1 VNFAWT
7 IIALVVILAIS
18 WRFLGSYMAAVFE
31 GRVKWLAFVE
41 RPVYRVLGV
50 DAENE
55 QSWQRYAG
63 SVIIFSSFALLI
75 SYGIFRLQG
84 SLPFNPQHLGAVGP
98 ATAWDTAVSF
108 VTNTNWQSYSGET
121 TMSYLS
127 QMGALAVQNFV
138 SAAVGIAVAIALI
151 RGFARHG
158 KKTIGNFWVDLI
170 RSVLY
175 ILLPIAF
182 FAAIIFM
189 SEGAL
194 QTLAGT
200 VNVSDALNGVH
211 QVIPRGP
218 IASQE
223 VIKQL
228 GTNGGGFFN
237 ANGADPFENPT
248 GLTNFLSFALILCI
262 PVGLTYTFG
271 KMVGSIRQGVAIIG
285 VMAVIFGGWLAIASV
300 SEHQMA
306 PAVATGVSQQATALT
321 GNIGNMEGKE
331 VRFGDTSSALYAVSS
346 TQTSTG
352 SVDSAEDSYTPMGG
366 FAVLTGMMLGEV
378 SPGGVGTG
386 LYSILLFAIVTVFI
400 GGLMVGRTPEY
411 LGKKIQAREVK
422 LAALGILVMPITV
435 LVLTAISVAIPAG
448 QAGAF
453 NAGPHGFSEILY
465 DFTSVTNNNGSAFA
479 GIGAGS
485 AYYNV
490 INTVGLLLGRF
501 AIIVPVLAL
510 AGSLAAKRPV
520 AASAGTFRTD
530 TPMFMG
536 LLIGVILIVGA
547 LTFFPAVS
555 LGPIVEQLSNGRF
568 F

>member
-1 VNFAWT
+1 
-7 IIALVVILAIS
+7 
-18 WRFLGSYMAAVFE
+18 
-31 GRVKWLAFVE
+31 
-41 RPVYRVLGV
+41 
-50 DAENE
+50 
-55 QSWQRYAG
+55 
-63 SVIIFSSFALLI
+63 
-75 SYGIFRLQG
+75 
-84 SLPFNPQHLGAVGP
+84 
-98 ATAWDTAVSF
+98 
-108 VTNTNWQSYSGET
+108 
-121 TMSYLS
+121 MSYLS

-175 ILLPIAF
+175 ILLPISF
-182 FAAIIFM
+182 VAAIIFM
-189 SEGAL
+189 AQGGVE
-194 QTLAGT
+194 TLAGT
-200 VNVSDALNGVH
+200 VNISDVLNGAH

-285 VMAVIFGGWLAIASV
+285 VMAVIFGGWLGIASV
-300 SEHQMA
+300 AEHQMA
-306 PAVATGVSQQATALT
+306 PAVATSVSQQALVYT
-321 GNIGNMEGKE
+321 GSTGNMEGKE
-331 VRFGDTSSALYAVSS
+331 VHFGDTSSALYAVSS

-386 LYSILLFAIVTVFI
+386 LYSILLFAIITVFI

-422 LAALGILVMPITV
+422 LAALGITEKATETPKLDPNRKLSATEAVRAVKGGAALDAVMP
-435 LVLTAISVAIPAG
+435 LLTK
-448 QAGAF
+448 
-453 NAGPHGFSEILY
+453 N
-465 DFTSVTNNNGSAFA
+465 
-479 GIGAGS
+479 
-485 AYYNV
+485 
-490 INTVGLLLGRF
+490 
-501 AIIVPVLAL
+501 
-510 AGSLAAKRPV
+510 
-520 AASAGTFRTD
+520 
-530 TPMFMG
+530 
-536 LLIGVILIVGA
+536 
-547 LTFFPAVS
+547 
-555 LGPIVEQLSNGRF
+555 
-568 F
+568 